1 MWERR
6 HGSVG
11 HLSRLPDCWSGDHD
25 WDRAVDRSL
34 LFADRQPADIAV
46 LVLRDVLVG
55 LARRGPHHRAEGGD
69 KGSAV
74 SRLERDELSLNR
86 LLIPFVPAE
95 AGTQFFGRVLG
106 SWVPASA
113 GTNGDWFNGGANLNS
128 SRSTSTASQMPRVWA
143 WRAWQMEDVRSCVCS

>member
-34 LFADRQPADIAV
+34 LFANRQPADIAV

-69 KGSAV
+69 NGSAV
-74 SRLERDELSLNR
+74 SRLASASLRAALKPAGCRTAGEARALLR
-86 LLIPFVPAE
+86 LLHA
-95 AGTQFFGRVLG
+95 VLEQG
-106 SWVPASA
+106 V
-113 GTNGDWFNGGANLNS
+113 
-128 SRSTSTASQMPRVWA
+128 
-143 WRAWQMEDVRSCVCS
+143 